1 MILHDWDEETGRRLL
16 DKCWAALPDGGAV
29 IICEL
34 VLDDDETGPAPAALM
49 GLNMLVETRSGHNYT
64 YGEYRRWL
72 ADAGFTAT
80 TVVPLDAA
88 GANAAIV
95 AHKRAYPP
103 HEEAARIRGSA
114 RPLPPRWV
122 KPTPPGR
129 PHVVETLQDRQANFV
144 PGKAGS
150 HGGAAAD
157 WQHVVTE
164 PAAVPPPCRPTQGL
178 PA

>member
-103 HEEAARIRGSA
+103 TRKPHGSA
-114 RPLPPRWV
+114 
-122 KPTPPGR
+122 G
-129 PHVVETLQDRQANFV
+129 PH
-144 PGKAGS
+144 G
-150 HGGAAAD
+150 
-157 WQHVVTE
+157 
-164 PAAVPPPCRPTQGL
+164 PCRPGG
-178 PA
+178 